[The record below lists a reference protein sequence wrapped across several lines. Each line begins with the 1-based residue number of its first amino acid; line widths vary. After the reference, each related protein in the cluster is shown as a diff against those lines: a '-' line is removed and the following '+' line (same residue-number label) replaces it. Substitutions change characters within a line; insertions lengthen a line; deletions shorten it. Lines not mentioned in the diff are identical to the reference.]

1 MSISPVD
8 IFKYIDVGI
17 ISVFIRVEPAII
29 ATAPNS
35 PSALDQVITV
45 ADMIP
50 VFRFGRIINLNA
62 SQLLHPRVRATNII
76 FSLLSFNEV

>member
-29 ATAPNS
+29 ATAPIQS

-50 VFRFGRIINLNA
+50 VFRFGRIINL
-62 SQLLHPRVRATNII
+62 T
-76 FSLLSFNEV
+76 SFPTITSRYVQQISSFITFI